1 MEIITG
7 TADFYINDE
16 TAVAIGKFDGVHIGH
31 QALLDEILK
40 QKENG
45 KKHAYSHSTLHRLFS
60 SVTVRKNSSP
70 PERKREKSLNVWE
83 LIF

>member
-31 QALLDEILK
+31 RALLDEILK
-40 QKENG
+40 QKSMRIHIRPFTG
-45 KKHAYSHSTLHRLFS
+45 CFLR
-60 SVTVRKNSSP
+60 
-70 PERKREKSLNVWE
+70 
-83 LIF
+83 

>member
-31 QALLDEILK
+31 RALLDEILK

-45 KKHAYSHSTLHRLFS
+45 K
-60 SVTVRKNSSP
+60 
-70 PERKREKSLNVWE
+70 
-83 LIF
+83 